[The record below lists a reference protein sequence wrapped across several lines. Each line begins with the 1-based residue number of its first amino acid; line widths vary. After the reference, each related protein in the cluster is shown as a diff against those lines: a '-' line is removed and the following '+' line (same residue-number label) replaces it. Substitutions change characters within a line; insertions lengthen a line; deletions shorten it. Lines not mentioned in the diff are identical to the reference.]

1 MGAAAAQM
9 KSCVHII
16 GGHWKRSLLPAPS
29 LSGVRPTPARVRE
42 TVFNWLGQRLEGYTC
57 VDLFAGSGAL
67 GFEAASRGAARVT
80 LVERHPRL
88 VRQLR
93 QTQAKLDARAIEI
106 VRSDAMQFLTACAP
120 QRFDIVFVDPPF
132 NSALIERVLPLCRA
146 RARPE
151 GVIYIESPKA
161 LRLFDAHCFGDWRID
176 RQGRAGAVH
185 YALLRQEV
193 RNS

>member
-67 GFEAASRGAARVT
+67 GFERASCGNCAK
-80 LVERHPRL
+80 
-88 VRQLR
+88 LR
-93 QTQAKLDARAIEI
+93 QSWMPAPLKL
-106 VRSDAMQFLTACAP
+106 
-120 QRFDIVFVDPPF
+120 
-132 NSALIERVLPLCRA
+132 
-146 RARPE
+146 
-151 GVIYIESPKA
+151 
-161 LRLFDAHCFGDWRID
+161 
-176 RQGRAGAVH
+176 
-185 YALLRQEV
+185 YALTRC
-193 RNS
+193 SF

>member
-67 GFEAASRGAARVT
+67 GFVAARPG
-80 LVERHPRL
+80 LPP
-88 VRQLR
+88 
-93 QTQAKLDARAIEI
+93 
-106 VRSDAMQFLTACAP
+106 TAEP
-120 QRFDIVFVDPPF
+120 WYQ
-132 NSALIERVLPLCRA
+132 RA
-146 RARPE
+146 RAPATDSFHPACMRPMTLLKSLS
-151 GVIYIESPKA
+151 VRKP
-161 LRLFDAHCFGDWRID
+161 LC
-176 RQGRAGAVH
+176 GRRA
-185 YALLRQEV
+185 
-193 RNS
+193 

>member
-29 LSGVRPTPARVRE
+29 LSGVRPTPARLRE

-67 GFEAASRGAARVT
+67 GFEAASRVT

-120 QRFDIVFVDPPF
+120 QRFDIVF
-132 NSALIERVLPLCRA
+132 
-146 RARPE
+146 
-151 GVIYIESPKA
+151 
-161 LRLFDAHCFGDWRID
+161 
-176 RQGRAGAVH
+176 
-185 YALLRQEV
+185 
-193 RNS
+193 